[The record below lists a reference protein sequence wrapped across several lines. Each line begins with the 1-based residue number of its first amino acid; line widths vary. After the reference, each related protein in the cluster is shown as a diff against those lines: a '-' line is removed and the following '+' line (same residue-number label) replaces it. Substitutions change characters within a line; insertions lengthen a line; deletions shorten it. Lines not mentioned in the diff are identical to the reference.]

1 MNEDFEKLKKIGAQK
16 IYEKTHISVTNIE
29 SIFNKSFDKIPK
41 VQFRGFIS
49 ILERE
54 YKLDLQDVLA
64 DYEQHR
70 SKDEEIVEYIKIDTK
85 EYGKF
90 DKKMILSALLVTLVV
105 GYLIISSLTHS
116 GSETVEAN
124 NTEIE
129 TAKANL
135 ENNASVADVNETNSS
150 EVNSTAE
157 VNVSDANMSVNVQK
171 APDVPQPIKTATVS
185 ATTGKAT
192 KFEIIPSKT
201 LWLDYIDQ
209 ENSKETQVTT
219 SKSFDLDAS
228 KNYLLETGHAFMK
241 IDLGS
246 EIKEFSQSGKKYF
259 KFENGELT
267 ELTRQGFKDLN
278 KGKAW

>member
-1 MNEDFEKLKKIGAQK
+1 MSEDFEKLKKIGAQK
-16 IYEKTHISVTNIE
+16 IYEKTHISVTNIDY
-29 SIFNKSFDKIPK
+29 IFNKSFDKIPK

-54 YKLDLQDVLA
+54 YKLDLQDILA

-90 DKKMILSALLVTLVV
+90 DKKMILSALLVTLVI

-124 NTEIE
+124 STEIE

-135 ENNASVADVNETNSS
+135 DKNISMVDANETNSS
-150 EVNSTAE
+150 EINSTAE
-157 VNVSDANMSVNVQK
+157 LNASDTNISVNAQK
-171 APDVPQPIKTATVS
+171 APDVSQPIKTAP
-185 ATTGKAT
+185 ATTMGKAT
-192 KFEIIPSKT
+192 KLEIIPNKT

-209 ENSKETQVTT
+209 ESSREAQATINKN
-219 SKSFDLDAS
+219 FDLNAS
-228 KNYLLETGHAFMK
+228 KNYLIETGHAFMK

>member
-1 MNEDFEKLKKIGAQK
+1 MSEDFEKLKKIGAQK
-16 IYEKTHISVTNIE
+16 IYEKTHISVTNIDY
-29 SIFNKSFDKIPK
+29 IFNKSFDKIPK

-54 YKLDLQDVLA
+54 YKIDLQDVLA
-64 DYEQHR
+64 EFEQHTA
-70 SKDEEIVEYIKIDTK
+70 KDEEIVEYIKIDTK

-116 GSETVEAN
+116 GSETAEAN

-135 ENNASVADVNETNSS
+135 DKNASMVDANETNSS

-157 VNVSDANMSVNVQK
+157 VNVSDANISVNVQK
-171 APDVPQPIKTATVS
+171 APDVPQPIKTATS
-185 ATTGKAT
+185 TTGKAT

-209 ENSKETQVTT
+209 ESSREAQVTT

-228 KNYLLETGHAFMK
+228 KNYLIETGHAFMK

-278 KGKAW
+278 KGKVW

>member
-1 MNEDFEKLKKIGAQK
+1 MSEDFDKLKKIGAQK
-16 IYEKTHISVTNIE
+16 IYEKTHIAVANIE
-29 SIFNKSFDKIPK
+29 YIFNKSFDKIPK

-54 YKLDLQDVLA
+54 YKLDLQDILA
-64 DYEQHR
+64 EYEQHR
-70 SKDEEIVEYIKIDTK
+70 AKDEEIVEYIKIDTK
-85 EYGKF
+85 GYGKF
-90 DKKMILSALLVTLVV
+90 DKKMILSALLVTLVL

-116 GSETVEAN
+116 GSETAETN

-135 ENNASVADVNETNSS
+135 DKNASMVDANETNSS
-150 EVNSTAE
+150 EVNSTVE
-157 VNVSDANMSVNVQK
+157 TNTTDTNISVAPQKVATVVQ
-171 APDVPQPIKTATVS
+171 ATPTVPQTA
-185 ATTGKAT
+185 TGKAT

-209 ENSKETQVTT
+209 ESSREAQATIN
-219 SKSFDLDAS
+219 KSFDLNAS
-228 KNYLLETGHAFMK
+228 KNYLIETGHAFMK

>member
-1 MNEDFEKLKKIGAQK
+1 MSEDFDKLKKIGAQK
-16 IYEKTHISVTNIE
+16 IYEKTHISVTNIDY
-29 SIFNKSFDKIPK
+29 IFNKSFDKIPK

-54 YKLDLQDVLA
+54 YKIDLQDVLA
-64 DYEQHR
+64 EYELHR
-70 SKDEEIVEYIKIDTK
+70 AKDEEIVEYIKIDTK

-90 DKKMILSALLVTLVV
+90 DKKMILSALLVTFVI

-116 GSETVEAN
+116 GSETTEVN

-135 ENNASVADVNETNSS
+135 DKNVSLADANETNTS
-150 EVNSTAE
+150 EVNSTGE
-157 VNVSDANMSVNVQK
+157 VNVTDTNVAVNVQK
-171 APDVPQPIKTATVS
+171 TPNLPQPTKAATMV
-185 ATTGKAT
+185 KAT
-192 KFEIIPSKT
+192 KLQIIPSKT
-201 LWLDYIDQ
+201 LWFDYIDQ
-209 ENSKETQVTT
+209 ESSKEAQATI
-219 SKSFDLDAS
+219 SKNFDLNAS
-228 KNYLLETGHAFMK
+228 KNYLIETGHAFLK

-246 EIKEFSQSGKKYF
+246 EIKEYNQNGKKYF

-267 ELTRQGFKDLN
+267 EISRQDFKDLN